1 AINAQSG
8 DTITHHSVDAAEGAA
23 NENIPITLNEESR
36 DRTVRAPEARKEIRI
51 QAAITV
57 ETRHVGP
64 GDAIDSREIT
74 ARNDLAVS
82 LETEREH
89 VRIDARLIKGH
100 ITGTR
105 RTIEGLIVNNV
116 HLRIGG
122 RAQQRAGARVRE
134 NDVEIEWYRVRDAI
148 IQHVNREG
156 RGRLALHERDELVGD
171 AHVIDSRHRRAVH
184 GGDVHGGVAQ
194 RRTG

>member
-23 NENIPITLNEESR
+23 DENIPIALNEESR
-36 DRTVRAPEARKEIRI
+36 DRTVRAPEAGEEIRI

-64 GDAIDSREIT
+64 RDAVDSREIT
-74 ARNDLAVS
+74 ARNDPTVS

-89 VRIDARLIKGH
+89 IRIDARLIKGH

-105 RTIEGLIVNNV
+105 RTIERLSIDNV

-122 RAQQRAGARVRE
+122 RAHQR
-134 NDVEIEWYRVRDAI
+134 
-148 IQHVNREG
+148 
-156 RGRLALHERDELVGD
+156 
-171 AHVIDSRHRRAVH
+171 
-184 GGDVHGGVAQ
+184 
-194 RRTG
+194 